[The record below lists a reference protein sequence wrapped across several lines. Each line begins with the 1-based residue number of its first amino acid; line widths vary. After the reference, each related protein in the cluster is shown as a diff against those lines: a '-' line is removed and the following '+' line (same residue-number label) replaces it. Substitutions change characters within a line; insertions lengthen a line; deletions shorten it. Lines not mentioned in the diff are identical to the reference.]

1 MMQPVERISFLVVF
15 YKTTIKAFSEDAGLE
30 RPQVLYDIQKGKTKS
45 ITEKLANK
53 IVSVF
58 SEINKEWLLSGYG
71 EPFKS
76 PYDRICALLRREGMT
91 YQDLEKGG
99 STLGFLFTKGRVFE
113 HAMDNPAD
121 IQILNNWIQTFLD
134 RFGYYS
140 KDWILTGEGSIFS
153 DGRLFFTPG
162 STPQNESAVE
172 YQDIPLYDYSGN
184 VGLSAFLNDQTTR
197 PVDFLRIP
205 NHPPVDGAIYV
216 RGEAMSPLIKS
227 GDMVMYKKKDL
238 SLDGFLW
245 GEIYLLSFIS
255 GGDTYTAVKYIQQ
268 SSSPDKVRLVSYNP
282 SFPAIDIP
290 FSSITALALIK
301 ASLTFH
307 TME

>member
-15 YKTTIKAFSEDAGLE
+15 YKTTVKAFSESVGLE

-45 ITEKLANK
+45 ITDKLANK

-58 SEINKEWLLSGYG
+58 SEINKEWLLSGCG
-71 EPFKS
+71 EPFAS
-76 PYDRICALLRREGMT
+76 PYDRIRALLRREGMT
-91 YQDLEKGG
+91 YKDLEKGG
-99 STLGFLFTKGRVFE
+99 STIGFLFTKGRVFE

-121 IQILNNWIQTFLD
+121 IQILNNWIQAFLD

-153 DGRLFFTPG
+153 DGRQFFTPG
-162 STPQNESAVE
+162 STPQSESPIE

-184 VGLSAFLNDQTTR
+184 VGLSAFLNEQTPR
-197 PVDFLRIP
+197 PIDFLRIP

-216 RGEAMSPLIKS
+216 RGESMSPLIKS

-255 GGDTYTAVKYIQQ
+255 GSDTYTAVRYIQQ
-268 SSSPDKVRLVSYNP
+268 SSSPDMVRLVSYNP
-282 SFPAIDIP
+282 SFPAIDIS